1 VHCPLP
7 FYTYHDILSPPNR
20 NFAFLDH
27 IHQEFTKYYK
37 PRRIQSANAYAM
49 EKKFMP
55 ILRSATHYHNVNAA
69 KIGQDKHVQTAQG
82 KVEDMKVVMGR
93 NLNLLMERGENIDA
107 LASKSE
113 FLREDASVFKRKSLR
128 MRNKMRRK
136 WMCMTAILAAIVLV
150 LIYLVVVGFCGVEL
164 HYCLSS
170 SNNSA
175 AAANDDGGGYNGGG
189 NDDGYNGG
197 EEGGN

>member
-1 VHCPLP
+1 M
-7 FYTYHDILSPPNR
+7 LSPHHR

-27 IHQEFTKYYK
+27 IHQEFTKYYR

-55 ILRSATHYHNVNAA
+55 ILRSAVHYHNVNAA
-69 KIGQDKHVQTAQG
+69 KISQDKHVQTAVA

-107 LASKSE
+107 LASKSDH
-113 FLREDASVFKRKSLR
+113 LQEDASVFKRKSSR

-136 WMCMTAILAAIVLV
+136 WICMMAILAAIMLV
-150 LIYLVVVGFCGVEL
+150 LLYLIVIGFCGVGL
-164 HYCLSS
+164 DYCRSS
-170 SNNSA
+170 GSNSA
-175 AAANDDGGGYNGGG
+175 AAANDDGGDYSGGEKSGYGGQDDDGGGG
-189 NDDGYNGG
+189 N
-197 EEGGN
+197 